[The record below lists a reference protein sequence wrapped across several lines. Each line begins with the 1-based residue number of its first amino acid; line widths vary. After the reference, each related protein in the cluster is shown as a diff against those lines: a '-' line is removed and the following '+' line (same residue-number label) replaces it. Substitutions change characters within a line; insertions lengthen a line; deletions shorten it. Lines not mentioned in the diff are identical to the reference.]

1 MDIFNGFSSFP
12 SRIYSHKTNRNI
24 KRIGI
29 KHKKR
34 NEPFEIRRRKQWG
47 FIKPFLSVVTGR
59 AVRLGFVCQ
68 NWTLGI
74 IRFFS
79 ASLSEMRVSNTG
91 RRAVYDMNG
100 LSAAACC
107 RHLLTKHCT
116 TNCVRFYLLT
126 LGHPQHHLPHLY
138 PHLSSSPYHWTNGP
152 TLFSL
157 NHVIALDFPIN
168 PNTTTTKQRSPN
180 R

>member
-1 MDIFNGFSSFP
+1 MDIFNGLSSFP

-34 NEPFEIRRRKQWG
+34 NEPFEIRTRKQWG

-74 IRFFS
+74 IRVFS
-79 ASLSEMRVSNTG
+79 ASISEMRVSNTG
-91 RRAVYDMNG
+91 RRAVCDMNV
-100 LSAAACC
+100 LSAATCC
-107 RHLLTKHCT
+107 RHLLTKHY
-116 TNCVRFYLLT
+116 RLWSILPS
-126 LGHPQHHLPHLY
+126 HP
-138 PHLSSSPYHWTNGP
+138 
-152 TLFSL
+152 
-157 NHVIALDFPIN
+157 
-168 PNTTTTKQRSPN
+168 RSPTSPPSFVPSPVILSEPLN
-180 R
+180 ERSYPVLAKSCDSTRFPNKSKHNYHHTTFI

>member
-1 MDIFNGFSSFP
+1 MDIFNGLSSFP

-91 RRAVYDMNG
+91 RRAVCDMNV
-100 LSAAACC
+100 LSAAASC
-107 RHLLTKHCT
+107 RHLLTKH
-116 TNCVRFYLLT
+116 
-126 LGHPQHHLPHLY
+126 
-138 PHLSSSPYHWTNGP
+138 
-152 TLFSL
+152 
-157 NHVIALDFPIN
+157 IALLWSILPSH
-168 PNTTTTKQRSPN
+168 PRSPTTSPPSFVPSPVILSIPLN
-180 R
+180 ERSYPVLAKSCHSTRFPNKSKHNDHQTSFT